1 MRKKSIFLWGKETL
15 YIFFEYFQQKCTH
28 TTYTFGFSKINDK
41 MFSDRTFFHSLHRI
55 RSSSFD
61 FSTRRATGQ
70 ANTTMS
76 LLNVCDFQNE
86 LVTDNFDT
94 TTSLTT
100 GQLLTECRQNWLK
113 FWVANN
119 GCTNKMKTK
128 AIRPE
133 SPKFT
138 RIHLRESQYSETI
151 LAWVANTNTCIKCRQ
166 YLLEKK
172 HIFYEKKS

>member
-41 MFSDRTFFHSLHRI
+41 IFSDRTFFHSLHRI

-86 LVTDNFDT
+86 LVTDNFDRIWIFF
-94 TTSLTT
+94 SPLN
-100 GQLLTECRQNWLK
+100 EERQQVSQQDSFWLNVDK
-113 FWVANN
+113 IDLSFEWPIMDAQ
-119 GCTNKMKTK
+119 TRW
-128 AIRPE
+128 RP
-133 SPKFT
+133 K
-138 RIHLRESQYSETI
+138 Q
-151 LAWVANTNTCIKCRQ
+151 
-166 YLLEKK
+166 
-172 HIFYEKKS
+172 